1 MPDEQCLAH
10 MGPLV
15 QGLTASW
22 PRRSHTLLELGCG
35 DGKALDLLW
44 PFGFD
49 VTGVE
54 HSPQLLEQARA
65 RFGCRGDFHLGPC
78 DDAPFDDQSFDYV
91 IIFTA
96 FFHLPN
102 NELETLLAEAVRLA
116 SKSVLCI
123 FPNAWSLARLASMLP
138 TRARS
143 RLCGSCTLASGYNPF
158 SVLRQIWRLGA
169 GRHWIMRGIL
179 PGPGAT
185 WSTETRFGKTINN
198 RLLLGPVGAYVG
210 IRLDVL
216 PPVSMTGLPLRVKAA
231 QLMAGTSP
239 VTTRNATQGLPES

>member
-54 HSPQLLEQARA
+54 HSPQLLAQART
-65 RFGCRGDFHLGPC
+65 RFGYRGDFHLGPC

-91 IIFTA
+91 LIFTA
-96 FFHLPN
+96 FFHLKN
-102 NELETLLAEAVRLA
+102 SEMDAVLAEAVRLA
-116 SKSVLCI
+116 SKGVLCI

-138 TRARS
+138 GRARS
-143 RLCGSCTLASGYNPF
+143 RLCGSHALATGYNPF
-158 SVLRQIWRLGA
+158 TILRQIWRLGA
-169 GRHWIMRGIL
+169 GRHWNMRGIL

-185 WSTETRFGKTINN
+185 WSAETRFGKAMNS
-198 RLLLGPVGAYVG
+198 RLLPGPLGAYVG

-216 PPVSMTGLPLRVKAA
+216 PLAGMTGLPLRVKAA
-231 QLMAGTSP
+231 RLMAGTSP
-239 VTTRNATQGLPES
+239 VATRNAAQGLPES